1 MTGVKK
7 EQVHDITMKT
17 LQRQR
22 LIRAITRNWQ
32 VYLMLLPVIIY
43 YVIFHYG
50 PMYGLQIA
58 FKNYNPVLGFWKS
71 PWRGFSHFERFFSS
85 YNASRVIVNTL
96 ALSLLSM
103 IFNFPLTIIL
113 ALMINELRSQRF
125 KKIVQT
131 VTYAPHFISVVV
143 VISMMI
149 LFTHADRGIVNFA
162 IRALGGETIR
172 FMERTEWFRPLYII
186 SALWQELGYG
196 AIIYIAALANID
208 QELLEAACIDGAGRL
223 RRIWHVNIPGIMP
236 TVITMLILKAGSIM
250 TVGHEK
256 VFLMQNP
263 LNLQTSEII
272 STYAYRIGIV
282 NNQMSFASAVTFFNS
297 VVNCILLMT
306 VNRISKKVSDTAL
319 W

>member
-1 MTGVKK
+1 
-7 EQVHDITMKT
+7 
-17 LQRQR
+17 
-22 LIRAITRNWQ
+22 
-32 VYLMLLPVIIY
+32 
-43 YVIFHYG
+43 
-50 PMYGLQIA
+50 
-58 FKNYNPVLGFWKS
+58 
-71 PWRGFSHFERFFSS
+71 
-85 YNASRVIVNTL
+85 
-96 ALSLLSM
+96 
-103 IFNFPLTIIL
+103 
-113 ALMINELRSQRF
+113 MINELRSQRF
-125 KKIVQT
+125 KNCT
-131 VTYAPHFISVVV
+131 NCNLCTHFISVVV

-149 LFTHADRGIVNFA
+149 LFTHVDRGIVNFA

>member
-1 MTGVKK
+1 
-7 EQVHDITMKT
+7 MKT